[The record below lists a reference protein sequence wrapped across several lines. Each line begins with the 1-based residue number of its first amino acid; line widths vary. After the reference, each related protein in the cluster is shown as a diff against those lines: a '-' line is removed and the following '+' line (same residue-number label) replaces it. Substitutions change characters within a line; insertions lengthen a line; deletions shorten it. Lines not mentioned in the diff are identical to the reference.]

1 MIILRFLVTAFM
13 TVFSIAV
20 FGGIYL
26 IANYL
31 VYGVDFDFAIGVF
44 FGTVMAFIAIGFP
57 KELATMS
64 RGLFG
69 WVLFVFGAMC
79 SLVFLVITQNG
90 VTWHTLWGVGA
101 SFAFM
106 YSILSIGLY
115 FERKEK
121 QEQAEQD
128 KVYYRFD

>member
-20 FGGIYL
+20 FVGIYL